1 MLLNIEVV
9 LNLGGGNRI
18 ATAAKVAAKV
28 APNVVTGGVVAEAGP
43 RPDFSLWTVED
54 DLLLENAMEVGA
66 GKYLI
71 AYLSSLFCHVLL

>member
-1 MLLNIEVV
+1 MLNPA
-9 LNLGGGNRI
+9 GGNRI

-54 DLLLENAMEVGA
+54 DLLLENAMEVRICRKRYYA
-66 GKYLI
+66 VFNYD
-71 AYLSSLFCHVLL
+71 SLCNQLYSPSH